1 MPPPQTLDDVRQLA
15 GGDTPVHSASEV
27 KSGWSGI
34 VREAV
39 RHGEVIVTHHGKPQ
53 AVVVDVVAYAALVR
67 RAQTNDPLQA
77 LVADF
82 DRRLAVLNTPG
93 AGERLRRVAAGG
105 IASPARRR
113 ISPVADK

>member
-1 MPPPQTLDDVRQLA
+1 MPSPQTLDDVRQLV
-15 GGDTPVHSASEV
+15 GDDTPVHSASEV

-67 RAQTNDPLQA
+67 RAQANDPLQA